1 MAREHEERGTEA
13 RGQLAGVTGSP
24 DQGGHGRGEYLC
36 SARPDLPVCSTPAAR
51 PPHPQSSHSA
61 TQGPPGRPKHAWNPS
76 LCCLHPCPWG
86 RISPMVRRTRP
97 TITNSGSPWRRDPE
111 SGFSPKASAWRALGL
126 ALWVT
131 PWAPQE
137 ELAHALP
144 DTQAVKP
151 GPADLTSPVF
161 SPSCPAAQ
169 LPSPPWAP
177 ATLAFSLG
185 PGHLLSSPLSR
196 KAPFHALVGLQSPA
210 RVQAAALPALSG
222 QVVPPLKAEG
232 LGDRAVR
239 AQQLSME
246 GQGFLPP
253 CCTFLAPRCGP

>member
-24 DQGGHGRGEYLC
+24 DRGGHGRGEYLC
-36 SARPDLPVCSTPAAR
+36 SARPTFPFALHQPR
-51 PPHPQSSHSA
+51 GLPHPQSSHSA
-61 TQGPPGRPKHAWNPS
+61 TQGPPGRPKHAWHPS

-111 SGFSPKASAWRALGL
+111 SGFSPEASAWRALGL

-131 PWAPQE
+131 PWALQE

-161 SPSCPAAQ
+161 PPSCPAAQ
-169 LPSPPWAP
+169 P
-177 ATLAFSLG
+177 ALG
-185 PGHLLSSPLSR
+185 SSHTRLLSGPWTPPVLSTLQESSLPRPSRPSKSSSSPSCC
-196 KAPFHALVGLQSPA
+196 S
-210 RVQAAALPALSG
+210 SC
-222 QVVPPLKAEG
+222 PLRTGHSSSEG
-232 LGDRAVR
+232 
-239 AQQLSME
+239 
-246 GQGFLPP
+246 
-253 CCTFLAPRCGP
+253 

>member
-1 MAREHEERGTEA
+1 
-13 RGQLAGVTGSP
+13 
-24 DQGGHGRGEYLC
+24 
-36 SARPDLPVCSTPAAR
+36 
-51 PPHPQSSHSA
+51 
-61 TQGPPGRPKHAWNPS
+61 
-76 LCCLHPCPWG
+76 
-86 RISPMVRRTRP
+86 MVRRTRP
-97 TITNSGSPWRRDPE
+97 TITNSGSPWRTPE
-111 SGFSPKASAWRALGL
+111 ASAWRALGL

-161 SPSCPAAQ
+161 LPSCQ
-169 LPSPPWAP
+169 LPSPPSAP

-185 PGHLLSSPLSR
+185 PEHLLSSPLSR

-222 QVVPPLKAEG
+222 QVIPPLKAEG
-232 LGDRAVR
+232 LSDRAVR

-246 GQGFLPP
+246 GLGFLPP
-253 CCTFLAPRCGP
+253 CCPFLAPQLLHAALEDRLVPRFSG

>member
-1 MAREHEERGTEA
+1 MG
-13 RGQLAGVTGSP
+13 GGNICVQLAPTFP
-24 DQGGHGRGEYLC
+24 FALHQPRGL
-36 SARPDLPVCSTPAAR
+36 A
-51 PPHPQSSHSA
+51 HPQSSHSA
-61 TQGPPGRPKHAWNPS
+61 TQGPPGLPKHAWNPS

-97 TITNSGSPWRRDPE
+97 TITNSGSPWRTPE
-111 SGFSPKASAWRALGL
+111 ASAWRALGL

-131 PWAPQE
+131 PWALQE

-161 SPSCPAAQ
+161 LPSCQ
-169 LPSPPWAP
+169 LPSPPSAP

-185 PGHLLSSPLSR
+185 PEHLLSSPLSR

-222 QVVPPLKAEG
+222 QVIPPLKAEG
-232 LGDRAVR
+232 LSDRAVR

-246 GQGFLPP
+246 GLGFLPP
-253 CCTFLAPRCGP
+253 CCPFLAPQLLHAALEDRLVPRFSG